1 MKNEHLALLKEITD
15 EAELIAISGS
25 AGTGQWETGASG
37 VWTGIM
43 GGLGYSCSYPGGFYG
58 PGGTPSYTG
67 SGYGGASGPGGY
79 GGSSSAGAN
88 TGS

>member
-1 MKNEHLALLKEITD
+1 MKNEHSILLKEITD
-15 EAELIAISGS
+15 EAKLIAISGS

-37 VWTGIM
+37 VWAGIM

-67 SGYGGASGPGGY
+67 GGY